1 MLSFTLLGQVVL
13 SQDGIALSKFRSQK
27 EAALLIYLAQTGQTQ
42 PRDFLAD
49 LLWESSSP
57 KQGLTNLRTAISRLR
72 KQVGDALLVTRK
84 TVTLAPEHVD
94 FVDTAVLQQTLTA
107 NSAIEND
114 TQADTLQQA
123 LATYQ
128 GEFLADFSL
137 PDTTQFSE
145 WITITREQIH
155 RQVIVAYDKLAQ
167 YVQAHNDTE
176 RGIIIARQWLKAD
189 PLDESAHTLL
199 IEMLIHAGS
208 TREAL
213 EHYTYCT
220 QLLHSELG
228 IAPPAAMTAFIQT
241 IRPKR
246 SAPPHPTT
254 IRHNLPA
261 AYDQFFGRKT
271 ISQEIQI
278 RLDQPFC
285 RLVTLTGQ
293 GGMGK
298 TRLATTIAHSRLNQ
312 YPDGVWLIE
321 LANIDA
327 DDEDIAEAIAVEV
340 ATILDLR
347 LTGSAKPVNQLL
359 NHLQH
364 KQMLLFLDNF
374 EHLLEGGVSIV
385 LDILQRCPKVQ
396 LLVTSREALKI
407 RAEWTIALTGLSCP
421 ANATDEAP
429 SDAVE
434 LFVARQAQQQHSAP
448 STEDLS
454 AIRTICRMVDGLPLA
469 IELAAALTHHTPAPT
484 IAHNLQDGFDALTTT
499 LRDMPQRHRGL
510 DIVFEMSWQTLA
522 RALQDQLARL
532 SLFRG
537 GFTHEAAQQITQA
550 NRTQLAALIEKSLLT
565 HNTANG
571 RYTLH
576 PVIRAYAAE
585 KRTPSDPTLQSH
597 AHYFLTL
604 LAAHT
609 EPIQKERPQDSIALF
624 EPDIDNIRLAWQTG
638 LGQQQAE
645 WLYDALTSL
654 STYCQLRGLAHE
666 GEATMKSTMNNAN
679 AWKSDGTPLATRA
692 GLERARFQNRL
703 GQYRPAI
710 HTIKATLKL
719 AKQCED
725 RWAIGMGHVLWSES
739 LWRLGEYDAAQKKLT
754 ETLDFAKTIDAPLI
768 IGWCH
773 HHLGVIHDIQS
784 RYDTAHNHLEEACA
798 NWRKADYLQA
808 LSNSLNSIGLV
819 NYHKGDLPTAQHAM
833 EQALTI
839 CEQIEDR
846 YLQSNLVNNL
856 SIILTE
862 QSDYE
867 GAQYYLQLGLN
878 LATVSGD
885 IYVQGAIHTNIG
897 KNYYQLG
904 EFNAAVK
911 SLEKGL
917 KIFESIGEISLTA
930 TAMFNLAETKRKL
943 GDLEQ
948 AQILYGD
955 VLEIT
960 QKENLQRTRCEAMI
974 GMAELL
980 SEKNGDQAKQYSVK
994 AVELAEAIN
1003 NPNFLERAKAIDNS
1017 ISSQQL

>member
-13 SQDGIALSKFRSQK
+13 SQDGITLSKFRSQK

-42 PRDFLAD
+42 QRDFLAD

-84 TVTLAPEHVD
+84 TVMLAPEYVD
-94 FVDTAVLQQTLTA
+94 FVDTAVLQQTLTE
-107 NSAIEND
+107 NSTIEND
-114 TQADTLQQA
+114 TQADALQQA
-123 LATYQ
+123 LTAYQ
-128 GEFLADFSL
+128 GAFLADFSL

-167 YVQAHNDTE
+167 YVKAHNDTK
-176 RGIIIARQWLKAD
+176 RGIIIARQWLVAD

-199 IEMLIHAGS
+199 IEMLIQAGS

-228 IAPPAAMTAFIQT
+228 IAPPAAMTALIQA

-246 SAPPHPTT
+246 SVPPRPTT
-254 IRHNLPA
+254 IQHNLPA

-327 DDEDIAEAIAVEV
+327 DDEDIAEAIAVEI

-347 LTGSAKPVNQLL
+347 LTGSAKPIDQLL
-359 NHLQH
+359 DHLQH

-374 EHLLEGGVSIV
+374 EHLLEDGVSIV
-385 LDILQRCPKVQ
+385 LDIVQRCPNVQ

-421 ANATDEAP
+421 ANATDETP

-434 LFVARQAQQQHSAP
+434 LFVARQAQQQQ
-448 STEDLS
+448 STPNAEDLS

-469 IELAAALTHHTPAPT
+469 IELAAALTHHTPASA

-510 DIVFEMSWQTLA
+510 DIVFEMSWQTLSP
-522 RALQDQLARL
+522 ALQEQLSRL

-537 GFTHEAAQQITQA
+537 GFMHEAAQKITQA

-565 HNTANG
+565 HNMATD

-585 KRTPSDPTLQSH
+585 KRTPSDPTPQNH
-597 AHYFLTL
+597 AHYYLTR
-604 LAAHT
+604 LAEHT
-609 EPIQKERPQDSIALF
+609 EPIQKERPQDSIALL

-638 LGQQQAE
+638 LAQQQAE

-654 STYCQLRGLAHE
+654 STYYQLRGLAHE
-666 GEATMKSTMNNAN
+666 GEATMKNTMNNATS
-679 AWKSDGTPLATRA
+679 WESDGTTLAIRA

-703 GQYRPAI
+703 GQHRPAI

-719 AKQCED
+719 AKQCND
-725 RWAIGMGHVLWSES
+725 RWAIGMGHVLWGES
-739 LWRLGEYDAAQKKLT
+739 LWRLGEYDIAQKKLS
-754 ETLDFAKTIDAPLI
+754 ETLDFAKTIDALLI

-773 HHLGVIHDIQS
+773 HHLGIINDIQS
-784 RYDTAHNHLEEACA
+784 HYTVAHNHLEASCIV
-798 NWRKADYLQA
+798 WRKLDNAQA
-808 LSNSLNSIGLV
+808 LSGSLNSIGLV
-819 NYHKGDLPTAQHAM
+819 CFHQGDLPAAQNAM
-833 EQALTI
+833 TQALEI
-839 CEQIEDR
+839 CEQVGDR
-846 YLQSNLVNNL
+846 HRQANMINNL
-856 SIILTE
+856 SIIATE
-862 QSDYE
+862 QGDYN
-867 GAQYYLQLGLN
+867 GAQYYLQLGLELATSSGDLPGQGAMYINLGKN
-878 LATVSGD
+878 LALQHETGL
-885 IYVQGAIHTNIG
+885 AIRHL
-897 KNYYQLG
+897 K
-904 EFNAAVK
+904 
-911 SLEKGL
+911 KGL
-917 KIFESIGEISLTA
+917 QIVNTIGDLSNFVEGTIA
-930 TAMFNLAETKRKL
+930 LAEAELKQNDYEL
-943 GDLEQ
+943 AES
-948 AQILYGD
+948 LYIEA
-955 VLEIT
+955 LKT
-960 QKENLQRTRCEAMI
+960 AKQNNLQHSECVALI
-974 GMAELL
+974 GLAKLL
-980 SEKNGDQAKQYSVK
+980 SERDVKRAKQYTQN
-994 AVELAEAIN
+994 AITLAESIQNARL
-1003 NPNFLERAKAIDNS
+1003 LENANTIDNYLS
-1017 ISSQQL
+1017 GV